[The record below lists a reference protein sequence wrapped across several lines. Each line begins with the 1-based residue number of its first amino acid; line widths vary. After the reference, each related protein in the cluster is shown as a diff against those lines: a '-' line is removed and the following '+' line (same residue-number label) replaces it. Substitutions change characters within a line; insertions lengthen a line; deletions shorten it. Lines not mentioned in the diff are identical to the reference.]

1 MRYWPF
7 FLLTGYCSGQQTQA
21 TTPTTKTTK
30 DVFFFFRLHHL
41 GSRICRRVSCN
52 SNSEPPFNHCL
63 YKEQKSSHS
72 QDVLGYKFNRSGHVG
87 WRSWRSVLLF
97 KVPAWKSCDFAEFY
111 PVVPLISLTN
121 ITVISLERMHATF
134 RPLRHRLVKRWV
146 YVVAIAVVWVLPGIA
161 AGLEKERKILKICV
175 NFLWEAHS
183 ILCLFVIFASYT
195 SIFLKFRFRAH
206 PQRHFA
212 ANLRQKKLTVTLFI
226 TTLVSLLMWL
236 PYNIFKF
243 LSITSNG
250 ISHSTT
256 RLLNA
261 DLFFVLLFFAN
272 SLVNPILYTVRMPE
286 FKKALFSLFRRQ
298 QRQNVTIPPHWY

>member
-1 MRYWPF
+1 MYFSSSECIIWVTVF
-7 FLLTGYCSGQQTQA
+7 AAEFLAIVIVNLLSIIVFIKNKSLRTRRMYLVISLTVADILAGGLSGS
-21 TTPTTKTTK
+21 
-30 DVFFFFRLHHL
+30 VF
-41 GSRICRRVSCN
+41 
-52 SNSEPPFNHCL
+52 
-63 YKEQKSSHS
+63 
-72 QDVLGYKFNRSGHVG
+72 
-87 WRSWRSVLLF
+87 LF
-97 KVPAWKSCDFAEFY
+97 KVPAWKSCDFEEVY

-183 ILCLFVIFASYT
+183 ILCLFVVFASYT
-195 SIFLKFRFRAH
+195 SILLKFRFRAH

-298 QRQNVTIPPHWY
+298 QRQNVTIPPH

>member
-1 MRYWPF
+1 MYFSSSECIIWVTVF
-7 FLLTGYCSGQQTQA
+7 AAEFLAIVIVNLLSIIVFIKNKSLRTRRMYLVISLTVADILAGGLSGS
-21 TTPTTKTTK
+21 
-30 DVFFFFRLHHL
+30 VF
-41 GSRICRRVSCN
+41 
-52 SNSEPPFNHCL
+52 
-63 YKEQKSSHS
+63 
-72 QDVLGYKFNRSGHVG
+72 
-87 WRSWRSVLLF
+87 LF
-97 KVPAWKSCDFAEFY
+97 KVPAWKSCDFEEVY

-134 RPLRHRLVKRWV
+134 RPFRHRLIKRWV
-146 YVVAIAVVWVLPGIA
+146 YVVAIAVVWVFPGIA

-183 ILCLFVIFASYT
+183 ILCLFVVFASYT

-272 SLVNPILYTVRMPE
+272 SLVNPILYTVRIPE
-286 FKKALFSLFRRQ
+286 FKKALFSLLRRQ
-298 QRQNVTIPPHWY
+298 QRQNVAIPPH

>member
-1 MRYWPF
+1 MYFSSSECIIWVIVF
-7 FLLTGYCSGQQTQA
+7 AAEFLAIVIVNLLSIIVFIKNKSLRTRRMYLVISLTVADILAGGLSGS
-21 TTPTTKTTK
+21 
-30 DVFFFFRLHHL
+30 VF
-41 GSRICRRVSCN
+41 
-52 SNSEPPFNHCL
+52 
-63 YKEQKSSHS
+63 
-72 QDVLGYKFNRSGHVG
+72 
-87 WRSWRSVLLF
+87 LF
-97 KVPAWKSCDFAEFY
+97 KVPAWKSCDFEEVY

-146 YVVAIAVVWVLPGIA
+146 YVVAIAVVWVFPGIA

-183 ILCLFVIFASYT
+183 ILCLFVVFASYT

-261 DLFFVLLFFAN
+261 DLFFCLIIFCKLSCKSRIIHSQDAG
-272 SLVNPILYTVRMPE
+272 I
-286 FKKALFSLFRRQ
+286 
-298 QRQNVTIPPHWY
+298 

>member
-1 MRYWPF
+1 MYFSSSDCIIWVAVF
-7 FLLTGYCSGQQTQA
+7 ATEFLVIVIVNLLSII
-21 TTPTTKTTK
+21 
-30 DVFFFFRLHHL
+30 VF
-41 GSRICRRVSCN
+41 I
-52 SNSEPPFNHCL
+52 
-63 YKEQKSSHS
+63 K
-72 QDVLGYKFNRSGHVG
+72 NRSLCTRRMYLVISLTVADMLVG
-87 WRSWRSVLLF
+87 GLSGSVLLF

-146 YVVAIAVVWVLPGIA
+146 YVVAIAVVWVFPGIA

-206 PQRHFA
+206 PQHHFA

-243 LSITSNG
+243 LSINSNG

-298 QRQNVTIPPHWY
+298 QRQNVAIPPHWY

>member
-1 MRYWPF
+1 MYFSSSECIIWVTVF
-7 FLLTGYCSGQQTQA
+7 AAEFLAIVIVNLLSIIVFIKNKSLRTRRMYLVISLTVADILAGGLSGS
-21 TTPTTKTTK
+21 
-30 DVFFFFRLHHL
+30 VF
-41 GSRICRRVSCN
+41 
-52 SNSEPPFNHCL
+52 
-63 YKEQKSSHS
+63 
-72 QDVLGYKFNRSGHVG
+72 
-87 WRSWRSVLLF
+87 LF
-97 KVPAWKSCDFAEFY
+97 KVPAWKSCDFEEVY

-146 YVVAIAVVWVLPGIA
+146 YMVAIAVVWVFPGIA

-183 ILCLFVIFASYT
+183 ILCLFVVFASYT

-206 PQRHFA
+206 PQRHFG

-298 QRQNVTIPPHWY
+298 QRQNVAIPPHWY

>member
-1 MRYWPF
+1 MYFSSSECIIWVTVF
-7 FLLTGYCSGQQTQA
+7 AAEFLAIVIVNLLSIIVFIKNKSLRTRRMYLVISLTVADILAGGLSGS
-21 TTPTTKTTK
+21 
-30 DVFFFFRLHHL
+30 VF
-41 GSRICRRVSCN
+41 
-52 SNSEPPFNHCL
+52 
-63 YKEQKSSHS
+63 
-72 QDVLGYKFNRSGHVG
+72 
-87 WRSWRSVLLF
+87 LF
-97 KVPAWKSCDFAEFY
+97 KVPAWKSCDFEEVY

-146 YVVAIAVVWVLPGIA
+146 YVVAIAVVWVFPGIA

-175 NFLWEAHS
+175 NFLWETHS
-183 ILCLFVIFASYT
+183 ILCLFVVFASYT

-272 SLVNPILYTVRMPE
+272 SLVNPVLYTVRMPE
-286 FKKALFSLFRRQ
+286 FKKVLFSLFRRQ
-298 QRQNVTIPPHWY
+298 QRQNVAIPPH

>member
-1 MRYWPF
+1 MYFSSSECIIWVTVF
-7 FLLTGYCSGQQTQA
+7 AAEFLAIVIVNLLSII
-21 TTPTTKTTK
+21 
-30 DVFFFFRLHHL
+30 VF
-41 GSRICRRVSCN
+41 I
-52 SNSEPPFNHCL
+52 
-63 YKEQKSSHS
+63 K
-72 QDVLGYKFNRSGHVG
+72 NRSLRTRKMYLVISLTVADMLVG
-87 WRSWRSVLLF
+87 GLSGSVLLF
-97 KVPAWKSCDFAEFY
+97 KVPAWKSCDFVEFY

-134 RPLRHRLVKRWV
+134 RPLRHRLVKRWI
-146 YVVAIAVVWVLPGIA
+146 YVVAIAVVWVFPGIA

-195 SIFLKFRFRAH
+195 SIFLKLRFRAH

-236 PYNIFKF
+236 PYNIFRF

-256 RLLNA
+256 ILLNA
-261 DLFFVLLFFAN
+261 DRFLVLLFFAN

-298 QRQNVTIPPHWY
+298 QRQNVAIPPH

>member
-1 MRYWPF
+1 MYFSSSECIIWVTVF
-7 FLLTGYCSGQQTQA
+7 AAEFLAIVIVNLLSIIVFIKNKSLRTRRMYLVISLTVADILAGGLSGS
-21 TTPTTKTTK
+21 
-30 DVFFFFRLHHL
+30 VF
-41 GSRICRRVSCN
+41 
-52 SNSEPPFNHCL
+52 
-63 YKEQKSSHS
+63 
-72 QDVLGYKFNRSGHVG
+72 
-87 WRSWRSVLLF
+87 LF
-97 KVPAWKSCDFAEFY
+97 KVPAWKRCHFEEVY

-298 QRQNVTIPPHWY
+298 QRQNVAIPPH